1 MPPKQLPQ
9 IMHTCS
15 ETPNSELEPKAL
27 LKAIKEC
34 FEYYYKQIHN
44 FGVEK
49 ARVWKG
55 HKAKVKSVDKYV
67 NTLRKYTKYD
77 TKTIVVVIRYPD
89 YESNQLLEGYDWQV
103 QYCDDIYRR
112 KGMDFDHNEL
122 LKWFDHVYC
131 KDIAPAM
138 SDVFGFIANLGK
150 DKFLNYFNSLS
161 SDDRKATKGLMEY
174 AENYGEKRNWSDV
187 FKSMGI

>member
-1 MPPKQLPQ
+1 MPKQLPQ

-27 LKAIKEC
+27 LKAIKQC
-34 FEYYYKQIHN
+34 FEYYNKKVN
-44 FGVEK
+44 TFEE
-49 ARVWKG
+49 AEVWKG

-67 NTLRKYTKYD
+67 NTLREYTKYD

-138 SDVFGFIANLGK
+138 SDVFGFLENHPLTKGN
-150 DKFLNYFNSLS
+150 FVNSLNSLS
-161 SDDRKATKGLMEY
+161 SDDREATVGLMEY
-174 AENYGEKRNWSDV
+174 AKHYGEERNWSDV
-187 FKSMGI
+187 FKSLGI